1 MYQECQRGRRR
12 KRDKMESRHS
22 SYNLRESV
30 RGELSVCDLSSPA
43 FWSVKTIL
51 CPPPLS
57 FEIDSLYMAQAGLEL
72 VTIPLKSPGTEITT
86 AKEHFVQRVFDSI
99 FTQNRFVLES
109 PLLCHLR
116 SMRWSHETVTCHIRF
131 QTFTPTRLKMGCA
144 SSNGLS
150 TVENEAMC
158 YLSSFSFN
166 ASN

>member
-22 SYNLRESV
+22 SNNLRESV

-86 AKEHFVQRVFDSI
+86 AKEHFFQRVFDSI

-116 SMRWSHETVTCHIRF
+116 SMRWSHVTSDSRPSHQHVSKWDARAATGS
-131 QTFTPTRLKMGCA
+131 QQWKMKLC
-144 SSNGLS
+144 
-150 TVENEAMC
+150 VI
-158 YLSSFSFN
+158 
-166 ASN
+166 